1 MLKKLVFFHL
11 HLQSPHPFLIS
22 KKTHRCLREKYHF
35 IDWNN
40 RVMMIRDQQKKA
52 KESKASTPEYVAH
65 PEQQLDQIKLEID
78 HIFGPG
84 TAI

>member
-1 MLKKLVFFHL
+1 
-11 HLQSPHPFLIS
+11 
-22 KKTHRCLREKYHF
+22 
-35 IDWNN
+35 
-40 RVMMIRDQQKKA
+40 MMIRDQQKKA